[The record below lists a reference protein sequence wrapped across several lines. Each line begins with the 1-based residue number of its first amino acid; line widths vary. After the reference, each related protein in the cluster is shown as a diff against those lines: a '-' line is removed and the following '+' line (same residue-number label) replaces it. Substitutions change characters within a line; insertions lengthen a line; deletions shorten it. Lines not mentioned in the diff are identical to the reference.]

1 MNCYSDYEDAQSCSC
16 SLYDDYYGDCF
27 YSSYC
32 GGFPIW
38 AIIVII
44 VVAIILVLAIVL
56 LVFFM
61 MKRKPDYEQI

>member
-1 MNCYSDYEDAQSCSC
+1 MNSDQ
-16 SLYDDYYGDCF
+16 YGDCYNSMF
-27 YSSYC
+27 C
-32 GGFPIW
+32 GGFPVW

-61 MKRKPDYEQI
+61 MKRKPDYEEI

>member
-1 MNCYSDYEDAQSCSC
+1 MNCESAYSSAMSCTC
-16 SLYDDYYGDCF
+16 SMNSDQYGDCYNSMF
-27 YSSYC
+27 C
-32 GGFPIW
+32 GGFPVW

-61 MKRKPDYEQI
+61 MKRKPDYEEI